1 MKTLQESIIGRKG
14 APMKFTK
21 NMLKSGYIVQY
32 LNGNFA
38 MYFEYEDAVRITRT
52 RSCGP
57 RMNGEGGFFSR
68 SLDELIWMPACRYN
82 DNLTHAGSTHT
93 GSYKTLNIATVWP
106 VKTYPQLLDQVSLEH
121 LIKGVI
127 PIKIN
132 Q

>member
-14 APMKFTK
+14 SYPFTK
-21 NMLKSGYIVQY
+21 SMLKPGYIVQY

-57 RMNGEGGFFSR
+57 RMNGEGGFFSI
-68 SLDELIWMPACRYN
+68 SLDELFWMPACRYN
-82 DNLTHAGSTHT
+82 DNLTHIGSTHT
-93 GSYKTLNIATVWP
+93 GSIKTLNITTVWP
-106 VKTYPQLLDQVSLEH
+106 VKTYPQLLDQESLEH
-121 LIKGVI
+121 LTKGVA